1 MAERERASAIKIEA
15 DLTEQLAEAK
25 LNLRKAE
32 ARAEAAEKD
41 AREEAKK
48 GVMGKLFSLVD
59 SPPCI

>member
-1 MAERERASAIKIEA
+1 MAERERASAIKIEP
-15 DLTEQLAEAK
+15 DLRKQLAEAK

-48 GVMGKLFSLVD
+48 GVFGKLFS
-59 SPPCI
+59 

>member
-41 AREEAKK
+41 ARKKLK